1 MLYIESFVHRQ
12 ELSEIVKRWI
22 LDEPWPGDV
31 RQLKRIVNFNSY
43 LTRIWGDWLMQRLLH
58 GLGAWPARSR
68 ALHHKGD
75 LKDLVTD
82 RPVEHSPRIDEMIDR
97 YRRFPEDFYR
107 ETPIDGRVYL
117 GGTEAEPRF
126 LGTTRFKRYRRIAEK
141 GSRRIAD
148 YVFHRIRIAAEQLA
162 DERAARLGIP
172 REQLI
177 TPRDEMEEE
186 FAHAERRII
195 KAIRNRT
202 IHDELP
208 LLPMPDVVGMKLI
221 GGEAEVDRI
230 VGIVDQADDLSLIER
245 EVHDGNYKATNLRV
259 ACRLPRAQLL
269 AAPPPPHFRRVL
281 AHRGLPRE
289 SIDIDYRELLE
300 TAEDTVHA
308 EVIVSTFQEF
318 LESEIGRCMHEQRLL
333 EQRATLQYNGPLAN
347 NIRGLMH
354 YILVLCRAPGPPE
367 ITEVP
372 IKMWVRYLPDTFE
385 QQQMMLFVDPDLYLD
400 AVEPPAIE
408 VR

>member
-1 MLYIESFVHRQ
+1 MLYIESFIHRE
-12 ELSEIVKRWI
+12 ELSAIVKRWI
-22 LDEPWPGDV
+22 LDEPRPGDV
-31 RQLKRIVNFNSY
+31 GQLKRIVNFNSY
-43 LTRIWGDWLMQRLLH
+43 ITRIWGDWLMQRFLA
-58 GLGAWPARSR
+58 GLGAEPPHSR
-68 ALHHKGD
+68 PLHHKGD
-75 LKDLVTD
+75 IKDLVVSHPIE
-82 RPVEHSPRIDEMIDR
+82 RSPRIDEMIER

-117 GGTEAEPRF
+117 GGTEDEPRF

-141 GSRRIAD
+141 GSRRIAEH
-148 YVFHRIRIAAEQLA
+148 VFHRIQIAAEQLA

-172 REQLI
+172 REQLV
-177 TPRDEMEEE
+177 TPQAEMEEE

-202 IHDELP
+202 IHEELP

-221 GGEAEVDRI
+221 GGDADIDRLVDILER
-230 VGIVDQADDLSLIER
+230 ADDLELIER
-245 EVHDGNYKATNLRV
+245 ERHDGNYKATNLRV
-259 ACRLPRAQLL
+259 ACRLPREQLL

-281 AHRGLPRE
+281 AYRGLPE
-289 SIDIDYRELLE
+289 ETIEKDYRELLE

-308 EVIVSTFQEF
+308 EVIVSTFAEF

-333 EQRATLQYNGPLAN
+333 EQRGTHQYNGPLAN

-354 YILVLCRAPGPPE
+354 YILILCRAPGPAE
-367 ITEVP
+367 IDDVP
-372 IKMWVRYLPDTFE
+372 IKMWVRYLPDAFE
-385 QQQMMLFVDPDLYLD
+385 QQQMMLFVDRDLYLD

-408 VR
+408 IR

>member
-1 MLYIESFVHRQ
+1 MLYIESFVHRD

-22 LDEPWPGDV
+22 LDEPRPGDV

-43 LTRIWGDWLMQRLLH
+43 ITRIWGDWLMHRLLA
-58 GLGAWPARSR
+58 GLGLEPSCSR
-68 ALHHKGD
+68 PLHHKGD
-75 LKDLVTD
+75 LKDLVTV
-82 RPVEHSPRIDEMIDR
+82 RPLEQSGRIDEMIER

-117 GGTEAEPRF
+117 GGAGAEPRF

-148 YVFHRIRIAAEQLA
+148 FVFRRIQLAAEQLA

-177 TPRDEMEEE
+177 TPQAEMEEE

-221 GGEAEVDRI
+221 GGEADVDRLVEI
-230 VGIVDQADDLSLIER
+230 IDRAEDLSLIER
-245 EVHDGNYKATNLRV
+245 ERHDGNYKATNLRV
-259 ACRLPRAQLL
+259 ACRLPREQLL

-281 AHRGLPRE
+281 AYRGLPVDTIE
-289 SIDIDYRELLE
+289 QDYRELLE

-308 EVIVSTFQEF
+308 EVIVSTFGEF

-333 EQRATLQYNGPLAN
+333 EQRGTHQYNGPLSM
-347 NIRGLMH
+347 NIRALMH
-354 YILVLCRAPGPPE
+354 YILILCRSPGSAE
-367 ITEVP
+367 IAEIP
-372 IKMWVRYLPDTFE
+372 IKMWVRYLPDAFE
-385 QQQMMLFVDPDLYLD
+385 QQQMMLFVDRELYLD

-408 VR
+408 VP